1 MENITH
7 IMMKNI
13 FLIVYWACEN
23 DEVDDDGEN
32 KDDGRINNNRNNNDN
47 TIKYDAGKSVNVN
60 DNNN

>member
-1 MENITH
+1 
-7 IMMKNI
+7 MKNI